1 MGWVGVDCGC
11 TQPYSGT
18 LCTRIQR
25 PKAAK
30 TLVWQTSTY
39 WKELFP
45 IHQRASTAYI
55 ASRLYLRLPAQ
66 CVQRWTANIFL
77 SQQEDGTLVSSFQP
91 EIFQKLLF
99 CLNWSKCL
107 CCDTNQ
113 GWFLPQEMLDLTESF
128 YPVSNIPTCLQ
139 NVYVHFFISA
149 YTSTLLGLVVIVIHI
164 THLAS

>member
-77 SQQEDGTLVSSFQP
+77 SQQEDGTLVSSFQT

-99 CLNWSKCL
+99 CLKWSKCL

-113 GWFLPQEMLDLTESF
+113 GWFIPQEIVDRKLLS
-128 YPVSNIPTCLQ
+128 CLKCTHMPAKC
-139 NVYVHFFISA
+139 VCAFFISA
-149 YTSTLLGLVVIVIHI
+149 YTSTLLGLVVIVTHI